1 MYQLASSYQRP
12 SVRVRVI
19 SFMFF
24 GLCVG
29 GGVLCVVVG
38 FFLHVVLF
46 FFFQIVERKKKCMK
60 DLFRN

>member
-1 MYQLASSYQRP
+1 MSVYQLASSYQRP

-38 FFLHVVLF
+38 FFCMWYCF
-46 FFFQIVERKKKCMK
+46 FFSRLWKEKKMYEGP
-60 DLFRN
+60 F